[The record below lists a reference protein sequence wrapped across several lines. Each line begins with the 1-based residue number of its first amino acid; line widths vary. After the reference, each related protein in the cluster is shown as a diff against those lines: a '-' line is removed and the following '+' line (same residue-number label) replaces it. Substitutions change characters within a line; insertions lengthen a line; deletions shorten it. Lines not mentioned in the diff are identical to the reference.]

1 MPDAMFELT
10 ASMDSQSQRF
20 AMEEPDVV
28 DRRKIRVA
36 SEEVQFA
43 HLTIE
48 S

>member
-10 ASMDSQSQRF
+10 ASMDSRSQHSSMGG
-20 AMEEPDVV
+20 ADVA

-36 SEEVQFA
+36 SGKVPFA
-43 HLTIE
+43 QLTIE